1 MTEKS
6 RRKKMAL
13 TVNTNLFAINAQ
25 RNVNKVQNGLGSAV
39 ERLSSGLR
47 VNSAKDDAAGLA
59 ISMKLTAQVRSLNQA
74 IRNAQDGIS
83 VVQVAEG
90 GMNEIHNILT
100 RMRELAQQ
108 SSTGTLATSD
118 RTALNNEFADLKSEI
133 TRISDTTEFNGL
145 SLLDGTLSAN
155 GVSLQVGIN
164 NTANDRITV
173 SGSTFYDIDASSIGL
188 TTTNVSSID
197 TAGNAQSMLTIVD
210 SAIALVSTRRGTLGG
225 VQNRLGSTI
234 ANLGIASEN
243 LSSANARIMDA
254 DFAVET
260 ANLTKHQIIL
270 QAGIAVLGQA
280 NTLPQYA
287 LQLLR

>member
-1 MTEKS
+1 MS
-6 RRKKMAL
+6 L
-13 TVNTNLFAINAQ
+13 TVNTNLFALNAQ
-25 RNVNKVQNGLGSAV
+25 RNVNKVQTGLGTSV

-83 VVQVAEG
+83 VVQTAEG

-108 SSTGTLATSD
+108 AATGTLAASD

-145 SLLDGTLSAN
+145 NLLDGTLSAN

-173 SGSTFYDIDASSIGL
+173 SGSTFNDIDASSIGL
-188 TTTNVSSID
+188 TTANVSSID
-197 TAGNAQSMLTIVD
+197 TAANAQSMLTIVD

-243 LSSANARIMDA
+243 LSSANARIIDA
-254 DFAVET
+254 DFASET
-260 ANLTKHQIIL
+260 ANLTKSQIIL

-280 NTLPQYA
+280 NVLPQYA